1 MKSDGE
7 EVRLVMGEGIIL
19 KYTLI
24 INKYLCSVED
34 LSCMDLNTHAQVYCV
49 YV

>member
-1 MKSDGE
+1 MVMKSDGE

-24 INKYLCSVED
+24 INKYLCSVEGSE
-34 LSCMDLNTHAQVYCV
+34 LLIEKTSAAWI
-49 YV
+49 